1 MRVPYPDTVLRRGEH
16 VLAHRRPH
24 WRMLVLPAL
33 VVPVTAFLAAFIAAV
48 ATGLTGTPAVVAR
61 IAVLVVALAVIG
73 RFAIMPL
80 LSWRCTHF
88 VVTDRRLLV
97 REGVLARE
105 SLDVSGASITAVRTR
120 TTARERLVGC
130 GTLVVAT
137 ASAPE
142 PWEFA
147 GLGGIEG
154 LAALTEQMAEDH
166 GGLRPAADDADESDD
181 VDATDAED
189 GDDWGTWS
197 EEDEGRSDGDDP
209 DDSDDSDDSEPDG
222 DGAPR
227 RVPAGSRFRRRR
239 RAGRT
244 SR

>member
-1 MRVPYPDTVLRRGEH
+1 VRVPYPDTVLRRGEH

-48 ATGLTGTPAVVAR
+48 ATGLTGAPAVVAR

-73 RFAIMPL
+73 RFAVMPL

-105 SLDVSGASITAVRTR
+105 SLDVSGASISAVRTR
-120 TTARERLVGC
+120 TTAGERMVGC

-137 ASAPE
+137 VSAPE

-147 GLGGIEG
+147 GLGGVDG
-154 LAALTEQMAEDH
+154 LATLTEQMAEDH
-166 GGLRPAADDADESDD
+166 GGLRPAADDADAAD
-181 VDATDAED
+181 ED
-189 GDDWGTWS
+189 EDDDWGAWTG
-197 EEDEGRSDGDDP
+197 EDADEGQ
-209 DDSDDSDDSEPDG
+209 SDDEDDDEDDDERDG

-239 RAGRT
+239 GAGRT

>member
-1 MRVPYPDTVLRRGEH
+1 LAYPDTVLLRGEH

-33 VVPVTAFLAAFIAAV
+33 VVPVTAFLAAFTAGAAG
-48 ATGLTGTPAVVAR
+48 GLAGTPATVAR
-61 IAVLVVALAVIG
+61 VAILVVALAVVG
-73 RFAIMPL
+73 RFAVVPL

-105 SLDVSGASITAVRTR
+105 SLDVAGASITAVRTR
-120 TTARERLVGC
+120 ATARERLVGC

-137 ASAPE
+137 VSAPE

-147 GLGGIEG
+147 GLGGVDR
-154 LAALTEQMAEDH
+154 LAALTEQMAEDR
-166 GGLRPAADDADESDD
+166 GGLRPAAEDDDDIDAD
-181 VDATDAED
+181 A
-189 GDDWGTWS
+189 DWGTWAS
-197 EEDEGRSDGDDP
+197 EDADELRDDDDRDDEDEDDGDGRDDGDD
-209 DDSDDSDDSEPDG
+209 DESDAVGVSRPVP
-222 DGAPR
+222 GA
-227 RVPAGSRFRRRR
+227 SRFRRRR
-239 RAGRT
+239 NAGLT

>member
-1 MRVPYPDTVLRRGEH
+1 
-16 VLAHRRPH
+16 
-24 WRMLVLPAL
+24 MLVLPAL

-48 ATGLTGTPAVVAR
+48 ATGLTGAPAVVAR

-73 RFAIMPL
+73 RFAVMPL

-137 ASAPE
+137 VSAHE

-166 GGLRPAADDADESDD
+166 GGLRPAEDDADESDE
-181 VDATDAED
+181 VDAADTDDED
-189 GDDWGTWS
+189 EDDWGTWA
-197 EEDEGRSDGDDP
+197 EEDEGRSDGDDA
-209 DDSDDSDDSEPDG
+209 DDEEPDG
-222 DGAPR
+222 DEAPR